1 MKKTVILFLFS
12 LLLTFVVGCTPSH
25 YRLSFEEIDDMA
37 DYYPAQAK
45 VFLERTD
52 SNDNKGYYKLLAC
65 KIRYQILGVYILRRD
80 SDIEDAIQI
89 FTKENNEPM
98 LARALYYK
106 GAMTFNTTHD
116 TTQTLQILKQACRY
130 SSIMRQKEKL
140 DLYDLMCRITHD
152 NSYTVKLEDE
162 ARQSHNISHRAWA
175 TLYRAVNN
183 QDRQLAEEAFDIAYS
198 ISENKD
204 STLGPMYNYYF
215 QKLIEQGNT
224 PDSVIMDYINLADN
238 YGGINY
244 KTSVDL
250 YRFLWRYGKT
260 QKGEKFLNTYKP
272 EIDELSNY
280 IYLGAYEHLIPFYF
294 VYLHLGDTTTADNIV
309 KLIHQS
315 EPVIERQGNANKEQ
329 KVKLMYEGGY
339 SSYRYA
345 QAKNWILVASIIVL
359 AILLTMTYLSVS
371 RIRKAQSTIAALHHS
386 LHQLKDVEN
395 ATLAERCE
403 QLNHDITTQVRKL
416 KRRDKDIE
424 LYKTQIGE
432 LTDIS
437 QGLVYYSQAVQNK
450 NISQIGKQGILQ
462 LLASYRMIDEKYS
475 KRLACYD
482 LNPSHCLFCILYH
495 IGKTDEEVMQILQ
508 YSMANIRVRKSR
520 IKADCEVDS
529 FEAVISREVYVDY
542 KKENCMVIYHV

>member
-1 MKKTVILFLFS
+1 MFTFAGRMKKTVILFLFS

-45 VFLERTD
+45 VYLERTD

-65 KIRYQILGVYILRRD
+65 KIRYQITGVYFLRRD

-106 GAMTFNTTHD
+106 GAMTLNTTHD
-116 TTQTLQILKQACRY
+116 TTQTLQILMQACRH

-198 ISENKD
+198 IPENKD

-238 YGGINY
+238 YGGIKH
-244 KTSVDL
+244 KTAVDL

-260 QKGEKFLNTYKP
+260 PKGEKFLNAHKP
-272 EIDELSNY
+272 EIEELSNY
-280 IYLGAYEHLIPFYF
+280 MYLGSYEYLIPFYF

-315 EPVIERQGNANKEQ
+315 EPFIERQGNADKEQ

-339 SSYRYA
+339 SNYRYA
-345 QAKNWILVASIIVL
+345 QAKNWILVAIIIVL

-371 RIRKAQSTIAALHHS
+371 RIRKAQSTIAALQSS

-403 QLNHDITTQVRKL
+403 QLNHDIITQVRKL

-520 IKADCEVDS
+520 IKADCEVYS
-529 FEAVISREVYVDY
+529 FEAVISREV
-542 KKENCMVIYHV
+542 

>member
-1 MKKTVILFLFS
+1 MFTFAGRMKKTVILFLFS

-45 VFLERTD
+45 VYLERTD

-65 KIRYQILGVYILRRD
+65 KIRYQITGVYFLRRD

-98 LARALYYK
+98 LAHALYYK

-116 TTQTLQILKQACRY
+116 TTQTLQILMQACRH

-198 ISENKD
+198 IPENKD

-238 YGGINY
+238 YGGIKH
-244 KTSVDL
+244 KTAVDL

-260 QKGEKFLNTYKP
+260 PKGEKFLNAHKP
-272 EIDELSNY
+272 EIEELSNY
-280 IYLGAYEHLIPFYF
+280 MYLGSYEYLIPFYF

-315 EPVIERQGNANKEQ
+315 EPFIERQGNADKEQ

-339 SSYRYA
+339 SNYRYA
-345 QAKNWILVASIIVL
+345 QAKNWILVAIIIVL

-371 RIRKAQSTIAALHHS
+371 RIRKAQSTIAALQSS

-403 QLNHDITTQVRKL
+403 QLNHDIITQVRKL

-437 QGLVYYSQAVQNK
+437 QGLIYYSQAVQNK

-520 IKADCEVDS
+520 IKADCEVYS
-529 FEAVISREVYVDY
+529 FEAVISREV
-542 KKENCMVIYHV
+542 

>member
-1 MKKTVILFLFS
+1 M
-12 LLLTFVVGCTPSH
+12 
-25 YRLSFEEIDDMA
+25 
-37 DYYPAQAK
+37 
-45 VFLERTD
+45 
-52 SNDNKGYYKLLAC
+52 
-65 KIRYQILGVYILRRD
+65 
-80 SDIEDAIQI
+80 
-89 FTKENNEPM
+89 
-98 LARALYYK
+98 
-106 GAMTFNTTHD
+106 
-116 TTQTLQILKQACRY
+116 
-130 SSIMRQKEKL
+130 
-140 DLYDLMCRITHD
+140 
-152 NSYTVKLEDE
+152 
-162 ARQSHNISHRAWA
+162 
-175 TLYRAVNN
+175 
-183 QDRQLAEEAFDIAYS
+183 
-198 ISENKD
+198 
-204 STLGPMYNYYF
+204 
-215 QKLIEQGNT
+215 
-224 PDSVIMDYINLADN
+224 
-238 YGGINY
+238 
-244 KTSVDL
+244 
-250 YRFLWRYGKT
+250 
-260 QKGEKFLNTYKP
+260 
-272 EIDELSNY
+272 
-280 IYLGAYEHLIPFYF
+280 YLGAYEHLIPFYF

-403 QLNHDITTQVRKL
+403 QLNHDIITQVRKL

-424 LYKTQIGE
+424 LYKTQISE

-450 NISQIGKQGILQ
+450 NINQIGKQGILQ

-475 KRLACYD
+475 KRLVCYD

-520 IKADCEVDS
+520 IKADCEVYS
-529 FEAVISREVYVDY
+529 FEAVISREV
-542 KKENCMVIYHV
+542 

>member
-1 MKKTVILFLFS
+1 
-12 LLLTFVVGCTPSH
+12 
-25 YRLSFEEIDDMA
+25 
-37 DYYPAQAK
+37 
-45 VFLERTD
+45 
-52 SNDNKGYYKLLAC
+52 
-65 KIRYQILGVYILRRD
+65 
-80 SDIEDAIQI
+80 
-89 FTKENNEPM
+89 M

-495 IGKTDEEVMQILQ
+495 MGKTDEEVMQIMQ

-529 FEAVISREVYVDY
+529 FEAVISREV
-542 KKENCMVIYHV
+542 

>member
-1 MKKTVILFLFS
+1 MFTFAGRMKKTVILFLFS

-37 DYYPAQAK
+37 DYYPAQAE

-65 KIRYQILGVYILRRD
+65 KIRYQIVGVYILRRD

-98 LARALYYK
+98 LARALYNK

-371 RIRKAQSTIAALHHS
+371 RIRKAQSTIASLHHS

-529 FEAVISREVYVDY
+529 FEAVISREV
-542 KKENCMVIYHV
+542 

>member
-12 LLLTFVVGCTPSH
+12 LLLTFVVSCTPSH

-45 VFLERTD
+45 VYLERTD

-65 KIRYQILGVYILRRD
+65 KIRYQITGVCFLRRD

-116 TTQTLQILKQACRY
+116 TTQTLQILMQACRH

-198 ISENKD
+198 IPENKD

-224 PDSVIMDYINLADN
+224 PDSVIMDYINLAD
-238 YGGINY
+238 
-244 KTSVDL
+244 
-250 YRFLWRYGKT
+250 
-260 QKGEKFLNTYKP
+260 
-272 EIDELSNY
+272 
-280 IYLGAYEHLIPFYF
+280 
-294 VYLHLGDTTTADNIV
+294 
-309 KLIHQS
+309 
-315 EPVIERQGNANKEQ
+315 
-329 KVKLMYEGGY
+329 
-339 SSYRYA
+339 
-345 QAKNWILVASIIVL
+345 
-359 AILLTMTYLSVS
+359 
-371 RIRKAQSTIAALHHS
+371 
-386 LHQLKDVEN
+386 QLKDVEN

-437 QGLVYYSQAVQNK
+437 QGLIYYSQAVQNK

-495 IGKTDEEVMQILQ
+495 MGKTDEEVMQIMQ

-520 IKADCEVDS
+520 IKADCEVYS
-529 FEAVISREVYVDY
+529 FEAVISREV
-542 KKENCMVIYHV
+542 

>member
-1 MKKTVILFLFS
+1 MFTFAGRMKKTVILFLFS

-45 VFLERTD
+45 VYLERTD

-65 KIRYQILGVYILRRD
+65 KIRYQITGVYFLRRD

-116 TTQTLQILKQACRY
+116 TTQTLQILMQACRH

-183 QDRQLAEEAFDIAYS
+183 QDRLLAEEAFDIAYS
-198 ISENKD
+198 IPENKD

-238 YGGINY
+238 YGGIKH
-244 KTSVDL
+244 KTAVDL

-260 QKGEKFLNTYKP
+260 PKGEKFLNAHKP
-272 EIDELSNY
+272 EIEELSNY
-280 IYLGAYEHLIPFYF
+280 MYLGSYEYLIPFYF

-315 EPVIERQGNANKEQ
+315 EPFIERQGNADKEQ

-339 SSYRYA
+339 SNYRYA
-345 QAKNWILVASIIVL
+345 QAKNWILVAIIIVL

-371 RIRKAQSTIAALHHS
+371 RIRKAQSTIAALQSS

-416 KRRDKDIE
+416 KRRDKDI
-424 LYKTQIGE
+424 
-432 LTDIS
+432 
-437 QGLVYYSQAVQNK
+437 
-450 NISQIGKQGILQ
+450 
-462 LLASYRMIDEKYS
+462 
-475 KRLACYD
+475 
-482 LNPSHCLFCILYH
+482 
-495 IGKTDEEVMQILQ
+495 
-508 YSMANIRVRKSR
+508 
-520 IKADCEVDS
+520 
-529 FEAVISREVYVDY
+529 
-542 KKENCMVIYHV
+542 

>member
-45 VFLERTD
+45 VYLERTD

-65 KIRYQILGVYILRRD
+65 KIRYQITGVYFLRRD

-106 GAMTFNTTHD
+106 GVMTFNTTHD
-116 TTQTLQILKQACRY
+116 TTQTLQILMQACRH

-198 ISENKD
+198 IPENKD

-238 YGGINY
+238 YGGIKH
-244 KTSVDL
+244 KTAVDL

-260 QKGEKFLNTYKP
+260 PKGEKFLNAHKP
-272 EIDELSNY
+272 EIEELSNY
-280 IYLGAYEHLIPFYF
+280 MYLGSYEYLIPFYF

-315 EPVIERQGNANKEQ
+315 EPFIERQGNADKEQ

-339 SSYRYA
+339 SNYRYA
-345 QAKNWILVASIIVL
+345 QAKNWILVAIIIVL

-371 RIRKAQSTIAALHHS
+371 RIRKAQSTIAALQSS

-416 KRRDKDIE
+416 KRRDKDYRIVQDTNRRTDR
-424 LYKTQIGE
+424 YKSGTHI
-432 LTDIS
+432 
-437 QGLVYYSQAVQNK
+437 
-450 NISQIGKQGILQ
+450 
-462 LLASYRMIDEKYS
+462 LLASSTEQEHQSNRQTGNPAATCQLQDDRRKIQQT
-475 KRLACYD
+475 AC
-482 LNPSHCLFCILYH
+482 L
-495 IGKTDEEVMQILQ
+495 LQ
-508 YSMANIRVRKSR
+508 SESITLPLL
-520 IKADCEVDS
+520 
-529 FEAVISREVYVDY
+529 
-542 KKENCMVIYHV
+542 HTLPHG

>member
-80 SDIEDAIQI
+80 SDIEDAIKI

-198 ISENKD
+198 FSENKD

-280 IYLGAYEHLIPFYF
+280 MYLGAYEHLIPFYF

-371 RIRKAQSTIAALHHS
+371 RIRKAQSTITALHNS

-462 LLASYRMIDEKYS
+462 LLTSYRMIDEKYS

-495 IGKTDEEVMQILQ
+495 IGKTDKEVMQILQ

-520 IKADCEVDS
+520 IKADCEVYS
-529 FEAVISREVYVDY
+529 FEAVISREV
-542 KKENCMVIYHV
+542 

>member
-1 MKKTVILFLFS
+1 MFTFAGRMKKTVILFLFS

-45 VFLERTD
+45 VYLERTD

-65 KIRYQILGVYILRRD
+65 KIRYQITGVYFLRRD

-98 LARALYYK
+98 LAHALYYK

-116 TTQTLQILKQACRY
+116 TTQTLQILMQACRH

-198 ISENKD
+198 IPENKD

-238 YGGINY
+238 YGGIKH
-244 KTSVDL
+244 KTAVDL

-260 QKGEKFLNTYKP
+260 PKGEKFLNAHKP
-272 EIDELSNY
+272 EIEELSNY
-280 IYLGAYEHLIPFYF
+280 MYLGSYEYLIPFYF

-315 EPVIERQGNANKEQ
+315 EPFIERQGNADKEQ

-339 SSYRYA
+339 SNYRYA
-345 QAKNWILVASIIVL
+345 QAKNWILVAIIIVL

-371 RIRKAQSTIAALHHS
+371 RIRKAQSTIAALQSS

-403 QLNHDITTQVRKL
+403 QLNHDIITQVRKL

-520 IKADCEVDS
+520 IKADCEVYS
-529 FEAVISREVYVDY
+529 FEAVISREV
-542 KKENCMVIYHV
+542 

>member
-1 MKKTVILFLFS
+1 MFTFAGRMKKTVILFLFS

-37 DYYPAQAK
+37 DYYPAQAN

-280 IYLGAYEHLIPFYF
+280 MYLGAYEHLIPFYF

-403 QLNHDITTQVRKL
+403 QLNHDIITQVRKL

-424 LYKTQIGE
+424 LYKTQISE

-475 KRLACYD
+475 KRLVCYD

-508 YSMANIRVRKSR
+508 YSMTNIRVRKSR
-520 IKADCEVDS
+520 IKADCEVYS
-529 FEAVISREVYVDY
+529 FEAVISREV
-542 KKENCMVIYHV
+542 